1 MEYTKEN
8 LQELAESIYD
18 LDAEVYAQLGSSLG
32 RVFNR
37 DREGCVSDM
46 VQLMLRKDSHQLRS
60 ELALISNMARTIEDK
75 GTRSMIMTEY
85 NRILKEVIALP
96 TSFASGDILD
106 AKAAGLNALQFKAR
120 FGKDNHRIICISRTY
135 GCGGNEIGF
144 MLADKLK
151 INYYDAEIFSA
162 VLKRLQADQ
171 DEQIRDNAAYPA
183 DKANQEV
190 AFAAPRRMTLKERI
204 REFSRYHGLSKR
216 DAVFFNQSDLIC
228 DMAKKEDFIVMGRCA
243 DVILKDYHP
252 LNLFIYADMEAKV
265 ERCIRRAPEG
275 EHLTR
280 NEIERMIKQVDKNR
294 AQYRQMYSDTKWGAK
309 ESYHLCVNTTERYM
323 KEIVPGLAAYVRCWF
338 SEE

>member
-1 MEYTKEN
+1 MEYTKEY
-8 LQELAESIYD
+8 LRELAESIYD

-37 DREGCVSDM
+37 DREGCVNDIIR
-46 VQLMLRKDSHQLRS
+46 LMLGNDSHQLRS
-60 ELALISNMARTIEDK
+60 ELALISNMARTIEK
-75 GTRSMIMTEY
+75 KEVRSMIMTEY
-85 NRILKEVIALP
+85 NRILMEVIALP
-96 TSFASGDILD
+96 DSFASSDVLD
-106 AKAAGLNALQFKAR
+106 EKIADLNTLQFKTR
-120 FGKDNHRIICISRTY
+120 FGNDHHRIICISRTY
-135 GCGGNEIGF
+135 GSGGNEIGF

-228 DMAKKEDFIVMGRCA
+228 DMAKKATRQTKLA
-243 DVILKDYHP
+243 LARKKLKKTQQDLAYESGVS
-252 LNLFIYADMEAKV
+252 LRSI
-265 ERCIRRAPEG
+265 
-275 EHLTR
+275 
-280 NEIERMIKQVDKNR
+280 
-294 AQYRQMYSDTKWGAK
+294 QMYEQRQRNINEASVTSVRAIAK
-309 ESYHLCVNTTERYM
+309 ALHCNIEDLLEPVFEY
-323 KEIVPGLAAYVRCWF
+323 KETSAA
-338 SEE
+338 